1 MLRLQNVKK
10 QYPGFQLDCSMEIP
24 RGCVTGLVGRNGSG
38 KTTMF
43 KTILGLTSADS
54 GQITVFGK
62 ELREITSRDKEEI
75 GVTLCGNLFY
85 DGMQIKQIAAVME
98 KMYRRF
104 SLDQFSGL
112 CERFQLSQEKKIK
125 ELSTGMYA
133 KLKVL
138 CAVSHHPSLLILDEP
153 TAGLDVVARDEI
165 LDMLRAYMEDGERS
179 ILISSHISTDLEGL
193 CDDLYMIDQGKL
205 VFHEETDKLLSD
217 YAVLKVS
224 REDYQTLDKRYL
236 LRVKREAFGYSCL
249 TGEKRY
255 YQENYPRIVAESG
268 SVDRVIVM
276 MARGEKV

>member
-62 ELREITSRDKEEI
+62 ELREISSRDKEEI
-75 GVTLCGNLFY
+75 GVALCGNLFY

-104 SLDQFSGL
+104 SRDQFSGL